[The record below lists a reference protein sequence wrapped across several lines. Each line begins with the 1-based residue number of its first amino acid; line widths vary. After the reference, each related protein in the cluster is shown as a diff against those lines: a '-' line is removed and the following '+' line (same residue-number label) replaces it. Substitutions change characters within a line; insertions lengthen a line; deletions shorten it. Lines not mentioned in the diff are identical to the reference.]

1 MVVSRLNTAK
11 NNTINPAVL
20 KNTPEFFDCE
30 NLTEVKDIS
39 DSTGSVPREKTSIIK
54 APESQFPV
62 VIAANKIDLK
72 KANVKSIEAAFP
84 QYPVIGISAEEGT
97 NMEELYESIVK
108 MVK

>member
-62 VIAANKIDLK
+62 VMAANCIDWVKPQGRK
-72 KANVKSIEAAFP
+72 KVNIPKNKGKPFPLIASVLSAFL
-84 QYPVIGISAEEGT
+84 VNAFGIR
-97 NMEELYESIVK
+97 N
-108 MVK
+108 